1 MAPLESPSTIW
12 KIRTRGAGSSPV
24 GRLDVAEN
32 GGLLPRT
39 QRGNRLH
46 AAAVFV
52 AEGEAVKKI
61 LDGDQAGALEI
72 GGLARADPLQELKRG
87 GKNVIAHS
95 QHHLTDDE
103 RLPLSDVDLLD
114 AGGQREG
121 VIQPD
126 AVGAVLGAV

>member
-12 KIRTRGAGSSPV
+12 KIEPAAPGRRRV

-72 GGLARADPLQELKRG
+72 GGLARADPFR
-87 GKNVIAHS
+87 N
-95 QHHLTDDE
+95 
-103 RLPLSDVDLLD
+103 
-114 AGGQREG
+114 
-121 VIQPD
+121 
-126 AVGAVLGAV
+126 